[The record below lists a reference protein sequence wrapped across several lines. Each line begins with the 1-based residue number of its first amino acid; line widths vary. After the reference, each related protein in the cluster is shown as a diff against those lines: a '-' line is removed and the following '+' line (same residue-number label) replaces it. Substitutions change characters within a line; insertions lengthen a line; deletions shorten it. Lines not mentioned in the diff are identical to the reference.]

1 VGGMI
6 AIVETHEFLADVNDV
21 LSEGER
27 EALVLYLARHPGA
40 GDLMPETGGLRK
52 LRWTAKGK
60 GKRGGSR
67 VIYYFHNADVPLF
80 LLAIFA
86 KNVQSDLTPRQRK
99 ALAVQLA
106 ALKSEWKERRSK

>member
-1 VGGMI
+1 MI

-27 EALVLYLARHPGA
+27 EALVLYLARHPDA

-52 LRWTAKGK
+52 LRWAAKGK

-86 KNVQSDLTPRQRK
+86 KNVQSDLTPRQRR
-99 ALAVQLA
+99 ALAAQLA

>member
-1 VGGMI
+1 MI
-6 AIVETHEFLADVNDV
+6 AVVETHEFLADVNDV

-27 EALVLYLARHPGA
+27 EALVLYLARHPDT
-40 GDLMPETGGLRK
+40 GDLMPQTGGLRK
-52 LRWTAKGK
+52 LRWTSKGQ
-60 GKRGGSR
+60 GKRGGST
-67 VIYYFHNADVPLF
+67 
-80 LLAIFA
+80 IFE

>member
-1 VGGMI
+1 MI
-6 AIVETHEFLADVNDV
+6 AVVETHEFLADVNDV

-27 EALVLYLARHPGA
+27 EALVLYLARHPGT
-40 GDLMPETGGLRK
+40 GDLMPQTGGLRK
-52 LRWTAKGK
+52 LRWTSKGK